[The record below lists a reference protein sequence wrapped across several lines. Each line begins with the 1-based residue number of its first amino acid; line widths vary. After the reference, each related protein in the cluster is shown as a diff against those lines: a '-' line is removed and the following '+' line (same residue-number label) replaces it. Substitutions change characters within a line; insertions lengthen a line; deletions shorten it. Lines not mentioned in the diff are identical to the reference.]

1 MLKLRKKEGR
11 TYGWMFAHKVGPKK
25 GEPLHMTAYESDI
38 MDVLE
43 EIQEKRP
50 DLIPCDLDVKDK
62 YGVFRSFRR
71 GATTA
76 AKNAK
81 VSPEDIEL
89 NNGWRLREAA
99 RGRHITS
106 DMLSYYT
113 ELSKSA
119 KSLVRFSEALLV
131 S

>member
-1 MLKLRKKEGR
+1 
-11 TYGWMFAHKVGPKK
+11 MFAYKEGPKK
-25 GEPLHMTAYESDI
+25 GEPLNMTAYESDI

-43 EIQEKRP
+43 EIQERRP
-50 DLIPCDLDVKDK
+50 DLIPKGLDVKDE

-71 GATTA
+71 GASTA
-76 AKNAK
+76 ARNAR

-99 RGRHITS
+99 RGRHVSS

-113 ELSKSA
+113 ELSQSS

-131 S
+131 N

>member
-1 MLKLRKKEGR
+1 M
-11 TYGWMFAHKVGPKK
+11 
-25 GEPLHMTAYESDI
+25 
-38 MDVLE
+38 
-43 EIQEKRP
+43 
-50 DLIPCDLDVKDK
+50 
-62 YGVFRSFRR
+62 

-99 RGRHITS
+99 IGRHVTS
-106 DMLSYYT
+106 DMSSYYT
-113 ELSKSA
+113 ELSQPA
-119 KSLVRFSEALLV
+119 KLLVRFSEALLV